1 MKGSRDDYIKI
12 LLPLYEASVTCDWDA
27 AKAIID
33 KRPELV
39 RFAITDRYETALHI
53 AASAEP
59 TKLAEEFLKNLVNM
73 MEEKDLELENRG
85 GDNALFAAAVSGS
98 PKMVDILL
106 KRHKGMSIPL
116 AASTYCGNH
125 NMARYLYDASEKMK
139 SLTQMDRIFTLNHCV
154 TADMFDI
161 ALKILTDY
169 PEIMDAPAESQFILD
184 ALSGKVDAVNKK
196 EPIIIWKIVDSIFAK
211 LYMKKRV
218 SKKDHQALN
227 LLTRVLNSTIK
238 FNKLVIDK
246 ILFRR
251 VEDGVQKYSGIVFN
265 AAAVGN
271 TCFIIELIR
280 IYPHVIWMPNDDGH
294 TIFHIAIMH
303 RHQGIYNLLYEI
315 GSRKYVIASWTDKKE
330 NTILHLLGLTIEKV
344 QLQTQSR
351 VSLLLQRDLLWFHDV
366 EKMLPPPLREHK
378 NKEGQTA
385 YQLFFENNKDLV
397 SGSLKWMKD
406 SMVVATLIVTVAFA
420 VAFTIPG
427 GYDQENGFPIF
438 IHEPTFLV
446 FIIADAISLFS
457 SSTSL
462 LVFLSIITSNYGQ
475 RDFLYSLPRK
485 LVIGLVTLFISVA
498 AMMLTFVAS
507 FFVLY
512 RNGLKWVPIIIGI
525 LAAMPVIVFAALQ
538 FPVWLDMFR
547 SMYDSRYIFHPKR
560 NMLYNKNPRL

>member
-1 MKGSRDDYIKI
+1 MKVVDKSHMSKFPQEMNPTSTNSLNSMSKQHEINISSTRVGMSEIELEPASINDLNTINEEHDINPRPLNLPCTDLLHGSREDYINI
-12 LLPLYEASVTCDWDA
+12 LLPLYEASVTCDWEA
-27 AKAIID
+27 AKAIIE

-59 TKLAEEFLKNLVNM
+59 TKLAEEFLKNLVTK
-73 MEEKDLELENRG
+73 MEDKDLELKNRG

-98 PKMVDILL
+98 PIMVDILL
-106 KRHKGMSIPL
+106 NKHKGMSIPL

-125 NMARYLYDASEKMK
+125 NMARYLYEASEKMK
-139 SLTQMDRIFTLNHCV
+139 SLTPMDRIFTLNHCV

-169 PEIMDAPAESQFILD
+169 PEIMDAPAESHFILD
-184 ALSGKVDAVNKK
+184 ALSGKVDAINKK
-196 EPIIIWKIVDSIFAK
+196 EPIIIWKIIDSIFAK
-211 LYMKKRV
+211 LHMKKRL

-238 FNKLVIDK
+238 FNKLAIDK
-246 ILFRR
+246 ILFKR
-251 VEDGVQKYSGIVFN
+251 
-265 AAAVGN
+265 
-271 TCFIIELIR
+271 
-280 IYPHVIWMPNDDGH
+280 
-294 TIFHIAIMH
+294 
-303 RHQGIYNLLYEI
+303 
-315 GSRKYVIASWTDKKE
+315 
-330 NTILHLLGLTIEKV
+330 
-344 QLQTQSR
+344 
-351 VSLLLQRDLLWFHDV
+351 DV

-378 NKEGQTA
+378 NKDGQTA

-427 GYDQENGFPIF
+427 GYNQENEFPIF
-438 IHEPTFLV
+438 IHEHTFLV

-475 RDFLYSLPRK
+475 RDFLYSLPKK
-485 LVIGLVTLFISVA
+485 LVIGLVILFISVA

-525 LAAMPVIVFAALQ
+525 LAVMPVVVFAALQ

-560 NMLYNKNPRL
+560 HMFYNKNPRL